1 VVPPPFELALVAA
14 DFVSCL
20 RSALDH
26 LVWQLGDIASKE
38 CRRLAFSIFGEN
50 SVDLQVLIARQTYG
64 IAEPAICLIKKLQP
78 YNSGN
83 AYKTNPLWI
92 LNELWSIDKHRQ
104 ITLHSGIYEFSF
116 PPYPKSL
123 SEAVTTPIDDGYEA
137 CFPLAAKEYMDR
149 KPGVGVEVRF
159 GDE

>member
-38 CRRLAFSIFGEN
+38 CRRLAFPIFREN
-50 SVDLQVLIARQTYG
+50 SVDVQVLIARQTYV

-92 LNELWSIDKHRQ
+92 LNELWIIDKHRP

-116 PPYPKSL
+116 PSYPII
-123 SEAVTTPIDDGYEA
+123 A
-137 CFPLAAKEYMDR
+137 
-149 KPGVGVEVRF
+149 
-159 GDE
+159 